1 MNEIT
6 MPKLSDT
13 MEEGKILRWLKHPG
27 DQIRHGD
34 AIAEV
39 ETDKADM
46 VMESFDEGVL
56 DEIRLKEG
64 ESAKVG
70 AVIATL
76 RPAGEAPAPREP
88 EQATAPMAHSSRGP
102 AEAPAEETVAEA
114 AENPAEIVGAEQN
127 VPAARN
133 QPSGRV
139 AQLRASRRRRGGA
152 VPSPE
157 AQAEEERPRPEE
169 KENSAEDASLAD
181 GVGAPAP
188 QVHPALSGHPSA
200 APTAIAAP
208 PPRPMEIARVP
219 DAHVP
224 AHHEGGKLRAS
235 PLARRAAEEAGIDL
249 GQVHG
254 TGPDGRITKRDIDN
268 FLREQQLFKF
278 RRLVAPREGLP
289 GTREELSKMRKTIAH
304 RMAQSKREIPHFYV
318 TVEVDMEE
326 AVKLKNSLEATE
338 LFEED
343 ISYNDIVIK
352 ATALALS
359 RYTRMNASYQDDGIV
374 IYPNINI
381 GMAVAVEDGLIV
393 PVIHE
398 CERKTLPEIAAAAH
412 RLVTKAARGGFT
424 GDDLSGG
431 TFTISNMGMLGVEH
445 FAAVIVP
452 PQAAILAVSAVKE
465 KPVVRNGQ
473 VVVGKTMMITVA
485 CDHRI
490 IDGVIGARFVNE
502 IKRFLENPAS
512 LLIS

>member
-1 MNEIT
+1 MSTEIT

-27 DQIRHGD
+27 DQVRHGD

-46 VMESFDEGVL
+46 VMESFDDGVL

-70 AVIATL
+70 TVIATL
-76 RPAGEAPAPREP
+76 RSDAKATRPQHEVQPSTEARANTNG
-88 EQATAPMAHSSRGP
+88 AT
-102 AEAPAEETVAEA
+102 EA
-114 AENPAEIVGAEQN
+114 AEEEDPEQSQ
-127 VPAARN
+127 PLQTEAAADADR
-133 QPSGRV
+133 GRV
-139 AQLRASRRRRGGA
+139 SPIRQVRRRRPAPASPVEPGA
-152 VPSPE
+152 VSAM
-157 AQAEEERPRPEE
+157 AQAGTGEGETEGSEDNAPRF
-169 KENSAEDASLAD
+169 
-181 GVGAPAP
+181 
-188 QVHPALSGHPSA
+188 HPAVSAVQSA
-200 APTAIAAP
+200 APTAIAAAP
-208 PPRPMEIARVP
+208 HRPAETDHEAVP
-219 DAHVP
+219 VAGD
-224 AHHEGGKLRAS
+224 GKLRAS

-249 GQVHG
+249 SHVRG
-254 TGPDGRITKRDIDN
+254 TGPEGRITKRDIDN
-268 FLREQQLFKF
+268 FVREQQLFKF

-289 GTREELSKMRKTIAH
+289 GSREELSKMRKTIAH

-326 AVKLKNSLEATE
+326 AVRLKKSFEATE

-343 ISYNDIVIK
+343 ITYNDIIIK
-352 ATALALS
+352 ATALALA
-359 RYTRMNASYQDDGIV
+359 RYTRMNASFQDDGVV
-374 IYPNINI
+374 IYPSINI

-398 CERKTLPEIAAAAH
+398 CEQKTLPEISRVAH
-412 RLVTKAARGGFT
+412 RLVSKAAHGGFS
-424 GDDLSGG
+424 GEELSGA

-452 PQAAILAVSAVKE
+452 PQAAILAVSAVKDT
-465 KPVVRNGQ
+465 PVVRNGQ
-473 VVVGKTMMITVA
+473 VVVGKTMMLTVA

-490 IDGVIGARFVNE
+490 IDGVIGARFLNE

-512 LLIS
+512 LLV